1 MFPKGRRGIKKIIE
15 LYNYKVMT
23 LQESIQKLKDIA
35 HQNDLLYQKIHEEY
49 LYSEENKKLYERWLS
64 SRCEEIRQEFSK
76 VKKWEQYLELL
87 PHSDK
92 PFDINDVKNEEF
104 KSCIQEIER
113 LETEDYRTFSY
124 ILDTF
129 NSKEDKKIIKE
140 YLSERFTR
148 KQ

>member
-1 MFPKGRRGIKKIIE
+1 ME
-15 LYNYKVMT
+15 LYKYKVMT

>member
-1 MFPKGRRGIKKIIE
+1 ME

-87 PHSDK
+87 PHSDN